1 MKMYST
7 SLRKE
12 LIAQHHMPN
21 SSGREREVH
30 SHRYVVEVTV
40 QGRSLDHSGYLVD
53 IDRMS
58 DVLDNMLKLYSDRTL
73 NDLPD
78 FQEAAPSIENLAFAI
93 WERFVAADGWANVS
107 TVRVT
112 VWENEAASASY
123 EERVRD

>member
-1 MKMYST
+1 MYST

-21 SSGREREVH
+21 ASGREKEVH
-30 SHRYVVEVTV
+30 SHRYTVEVTV
-40 QGRSLDHSGYLVD
+40 RGSSLDHSGYLAD
-53 IDRMS
+53 LDRIGE
-58 DVLDNMLKLYSDRTL
+58 VLDGILKLYSDRTL

-93 WERFVAADGWANVS
+93 WGRFVAADDWTSVS
-107 TVRVT
+107 TAKVA
-112 VWENEAASASY
+112 VWESEAASASY